1 MWDALKLLGY
11 IDCYHM
17 FNLMIDPDD
26 NDMWIDAINGKF
38 FSHLGHKPFE
48 KKDWDQLLG
57 HCQVRSDDHICH
69 FCPTVRLTHLF
80 PGRMRPARLRLWP

>member
-57 HCQVRSDDHICH
+57 HCQVRLYHPQYID
-69 FCPTVRLTHLF
+69 PLLPQAPVK
-80 PGRMRPARLRLWP
+80 